1 MKKLLVVGLG
11 NVNVATDAIGI
22 QVAQALAERADLP
35 DDLEIICAGTDLLRV
50 ADQLRGRD
58 IIVLIDAAV
67 SPDDAA
73 GVVFCEHGSPQL
85 ANVRQHAHH
94 LSAVQA
100 LDLIRWSDDS
110 VRRALC
116 FWYLP
121 IVSAPDTAAQTG
133 L

>member
-1 MKKLLVVGLG
+1 MKKRLVVGLG
-11 NVNVATDAIGI
+11 NANVPADAIGI
-22 QVAQALAERADLP
+22 QIAQALAECDDLP
-35 DDLEIICAGTDLLRV
+35 DDIEIICAGTDLLRV
-50 ADQLRGRD
+50 ADQLRDRD
-58 IIVLIDAAV
+58 IIILIDAAV
-67 SPDDAA
+67 SPNDAA
-73 GVVFCEHGSPQL
+73 GTVFCEHGSPRL
-85 ANVRQHAHH
+85 ANVRQDAHH

-100 LDLIRWSDDS
+100 LDLIRWSDDR